1 MRRPLFVAALIVA
14 PRCSLG
20 VFGAKDG
27 RAFARQSFRQTE
39 LSPDNVSALA
49 AAITVDGTYHPPP
62 GSPLRDRSEL
72 PQVSREDSIRAIRGS
87 CWRKGSTGTLT
98 APPVNAADLGV
109 SSHREL
115 LKKNPAA
122 RIS

>member
-14 PRCSLG
+14 PAMLMG

-49 AAITVDGTYHPPP
+49 AAVTVDWNL
-62 GSPLRDRSEL
+62 SP
-72 PQVSREDSIRAIRGS
+72 
-87 CWRKGSTGTLT
+87 STRL
-98 APPVNAADLGV
+98 AAAG
-109 SSHREL
+109 
-115 LKKNPAA
+115 P
-122 RIS
+122 I